1 MLFPL
6 FVAPVAVTD
15 ATSVQTD
22 TSASTPLDPTTGRPI
37 PPRDESGQPLVPTD
51 ATGQPII
58 LRDESGQP
66 LPTPPDTAGTPTQ
79 PDSLLVNRGGGVEF
93 DPAMAALR
101 VRGEGTVYRLHVE
114 LVEGYNSNVVQTGL
128 APAVPHPALF
138 TGLDVGLELLTA
150 TSPTDMQ
157 VIRFVVRGQQYVPL
171 DGYHELDDG
180 TVTASFA
187 RTFTLSPRTFVTST
201 VFGTLTSSNSAL
213 ISDGPVLVPDPS
225 ELTRVYTEDLARI
238 GFVHELGPRWRL
250 VGGADVTVQA
260 PISEAPFQEPNG
272 TLIYHSGLDDI
283 VPGADLTLTHD
294 LDPYNIGMLMARYEF
309 TDVPFVANY
318 TTDPPTAAGS
328 STTNSVL
335 ARAGWA
341 HAFTDRLRTTLWA
354 GATIADP
361 PALDPVRSEVV
372 SPTGDLLVTY
382 VRSYWNV
389 IAEAVYSYGSL
400 DPRLGFGPGETAKL
414 IVQGIPYPHG
424 SWNNLAVLANGIAD
438 NAEYIQGA
446 ASNGQPLYAQLTYVA
461 ASVEARYGLNNW
473 LGLIAGYSVH
483 ESVFGGA
490 GAYPPLLRSIA
501 FAGVSGYFADDHSL
515 PLLTTFTSPT
525 TPM

>member
-22 TSASTPLDPTTGRPI
+22 TSALTPLDPTTGRPI

-260 PISEAPFQEPNG
+260 TISEAPFQEPNG

-318 TTDPPTAAGS
+318 TTESADRRRLIDDQLGPRSRRVGPRIHRSPTDDVVGRRNDRGPPRARSCPERGGEPDRGPPRHVCQVLLERDRRGRLLVRLPRSAARVRARR
-328 STTNSVL
+328 NRE
-335 ARAGWA
+335 AHRAG
-341 HAFTDRLRTTLWA
+341 D
-354 GATIADP
+354 
-361 PALDPVRSEVV
+361 
-372 SPTGDLLVTY
+372 
-382 VRSYWNV
+382 
-389 IAEAVYSYGSL
+389 
-400 DPRLGFGPGETAKL
+400 
-414 IVQGIPYPHG
+414 
-424 SWNNLAVLANGIAD
+424 
-438 NAEYIQGA
+438 
-446 ASNGQPLYAQLTYVA
+446 
-461 ASVEARYGLNNW
+461 
-473 LGLIAGYSVH
+473 
-483 ESVFGGA
+483 
-490 GAYPPLLRSIA
+490 
-501 FAGVSGYFADDHSL
+501 SL
-515 PLLTTFTSPT
+515 PSWELEQPRR
-525 TPM
+525 PRQRHRR